1 MGFCGKNRM
10 FLCRQNPRQFCCT
23 SKFVISMEKTESRG
37 QWYPTSREKRARYGA
52 PGVRGGGRKSGY
64 AIATGVLMGWRAP
77 KLMKTPSVQRPLFM
91 EPSPSPLS
99 SRPKR
104 TQISYLSTHHCHACG
119 FPQEKGA
126 QNLPTPPSST
136 GNLGERS
143 GGICSSAEPS
153 WKCFSTERNVAEC
166 AELSPESPL
175 LCFVSGHDFGRA
187 VKGTDEALKPR
198 SLWPRDTEHQSR

>member
-1 MGFCGKNRM
+1 MGFCGKNPM

-104 TQISYLSTHHCHACG
+104 TQISYLAALTTATHAAFRKRKAHRTYQRHQV
-119 FPQEKGA
+119 PQEIWG
-126 QNLPTPPSST
+126 S
-136 GNLGERS
+136 
-143 GGICSSAEPS
+143 
-153 WKCFSTERNVAEC
+153 VAEG
-166 AELSPESPL
+166 S
-175 LCFVSGHDFGRA
+175 A
-187 VKGTDEALKPR
+187 VPR
-198 SLWPRDTEHQSR
+198 SLPGNVFRPSATLRSALSFLPSHRSYALYQGTTLVGPLKGLMRP